1 MVSSR
6 LQVLAL
12 GAAWVF
18 ILPPRL
24 AAQSRASRLVDAAF
38 AQFQAHNLDSA
49 EALLH
54 PVLDSQGKATPVERG
69 AALLLFGIIDFYRGR
84 DSAVA
89 GDFRASL
96 ELTLA
101 LKGDWLVRLDS
112 SLAAIWRRER
122 ARALCGALGRDSVP
136 LAVRDDAA
144 VVTEKPRLLKG
155 PSLAY
160 PERLRRAGVTGRVL
174 VGAVL
179 DTTGRAESGSIK
191 IIDTPHEDFSRE
203 ARRYVQRAVFQPAR
217 IGDRPTRVCVQIP
230 IDFKISGRP

>member
-89 GDFRASL
+89 GDFCAAL
-96 ELTLA
+96 E
-101 LKGDWLVRLDS
+101 
-112 SLAAIWRRER
+112 
-122 ARALCGALGRDSVP
+122 VP
-136 LAVRDDAA
+136 LAR
-144 VVTEKPRLLKG
+144 KG
-155 PSLAY
+155 GWVGWVGFCLA
-160 PERLRRAGVTGRVL
+160 PGV
-174 VGAVL
+174 A
-179 DTTGRAESGSIK
+179 
-191 IIDTPHEDFSRE
+191 
-203 ARRYVQRAVFQPAR
+203 
-217 IGDRPTRVCVQIP
+217 
-230 IDFKISGRP
+230 

>member
-89 GDFRASL
+89 GEFCAGL
-96 ELTLA
+96 EAPLGVQ
-101 LKGDWLVRLDS
+101 GDGVVRVGS
-112 SLAAIWRRER
+112 S
-122 ARALCGALGRDSVP
+122 
-136 LAVRDDAA
+136 
-144 VVTEKPRLLKG
+144 
-155 PSLAY
+155 
-160 PERLRRAGVTGRVL
+160 
-174 VGAVL
+174 
-179 DTTGRAESGSIK
+179 
-191 IIDTPHEDFSRE
+191 
-203 ARRYVQRAVFQPAR
+203 PA
-217 IGDRPTRVCVQIP
+217 
-230 IDFKISGRP
+230 